1 MADKLHPNQYF
12 NEFIQISINQILK
25 ELENKN
31 VLTKTDS
38 DNIINRILDKK
49 PRLDEVDW
57 NA

>member
-12 NEFIQISINQILK
+12 TEFIQISIDQILK